1 MYGICERTGRNITY
15 DESIFSLSS
24 SFKVTSVLN
33 VFRAENRIYFAEKE
47 KKGDRKKE
55 SLDISWTILANLAQR
70 DKIHFKN

>member
-33 VFRAENRIYFAEKE
+33 VFKAENIIYFAEKE
-47 KKGDRKKE
+47 KRRQEKGVSRYF
-55 SLDISWTILANLAQR
+55 LDNSGQFGTKR
-70 DKIHFKN
+70 

>member
-33 VFRAENRIYFAEKE
+33 VFKAENIIYFAEKE
-47 KKGDRKKE
+47 KRRQEKRV
-55 SLDISWTILANLAQR
+55 SRNFLDNSGQFGTKR
-70 DKIHFKN
+70 